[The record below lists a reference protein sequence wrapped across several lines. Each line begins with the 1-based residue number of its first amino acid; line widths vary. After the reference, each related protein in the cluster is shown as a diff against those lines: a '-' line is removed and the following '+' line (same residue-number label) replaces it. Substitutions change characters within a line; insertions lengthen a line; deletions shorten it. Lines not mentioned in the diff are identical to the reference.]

1 MSDSHHHDH
10 GHEHGHGHDHPEGHE
25 HLGYKVPF
33 EVVETAMR
41 ELLVAGGVISDQELR
56 DFMDAEAR
64 RTPENGQRYVA
75 RFWSDPAFAER
86 ARADAKAAAAELG
99 FDLTV
104 APGLELLEN
113 DDRVHH
119 VTVCTLCSCSPTFLL
134 GPPPAWYKGT
144 TYRKRVVRDPR
155 GVLAEWGTHLPDT
168 TELRVVDTTTETRYL
183 VIPRRPDSTE
193 GWSEERLA
201 QLVTRDSMFG
211 VEQARD
217 PKTHAD

>member
-1 MSDSHHHDH
+1 MSEHHDH
-10 GHEHGHGHDHPEGHE
+10 AEGHE
-25 HLGYKVPF
+25 HRGYGVPF

-41 ELLVAGGVISDQELR
+41 ELLQTKGIITAAELAQSIV
-56 DFMDAEAR
+56 DEDA
-64 RTPENGQRYVA
+64 RTPENGARFVA
-75 RFWSDPAFAER
+75 RFWSDPAFAGR

-113 DDRVHH
+113 TDAVRH
-119 VTVCTLCSCSPTFLL
+119 VTVCTLCSCSPTFLI

-144 TYRKRVVRDPR
+144 TYRKRIVRDPR
-155 GVLAEWGTHLPDT
+155 AVVAEWGTHVPDS

-183 VIPRRPDSTE
+183 VIPQRPAGTD

-201 QLVTRDSMFG
+201 RLVTRDSLFG
-211 VEQARD
+211 VED
-217 PKTHAD
+217 PLDPTTLAE